1 MKWFKDVDN
10 VSIESVEEFY
20 NLVETHV
27 YSKDDLIADSLTMDF
42 ETTLPV
48 PREVEWEDFTESLF
62 HGRCFTARNIGKDGN
77 ENLERLKF
85 HNHRECL
92 Y

>member
-27 YSKDDLIADSLTMDF
+27 YSKDDLIADSLDY
-42 ETTLPV
+42 
-48 PREVEWEDFTESLF
+48 EDE
-62 HGRCFTARNIGKDGN
+62 
-77 ENLERLKF
+77 E
-85 HNHRECL
+85 
-92 Y
+92 